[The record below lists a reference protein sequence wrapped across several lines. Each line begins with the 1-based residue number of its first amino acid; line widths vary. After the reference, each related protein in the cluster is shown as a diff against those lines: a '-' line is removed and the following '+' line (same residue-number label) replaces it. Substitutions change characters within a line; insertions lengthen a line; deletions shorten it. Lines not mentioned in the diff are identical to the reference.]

1 MTFHGR
7 WRSLLG
13 GLAVLLIAAGAE
25 AAEWGGIKPGES
37 NTEMVRSRFGVP
49 TLTKAEKTEGYDTAK
64 WTYES
69 PRTPAGIKSLVVDFG
84 ILVGGAFQAQVVRT
98 FRLEPKP
105 GIFTRATILAGWGE
119 PTRSSP
125 VGEVPLWF
133 FYDTG
138 LIVYF
143 DKQGWQVEAMV
154 FVPPQTTMPGAG
166 GRQP

>member
-1 MTFHGR
+1 MPRGP

-13 GLAVLLIAAGAE
+13 ALALALVTAEAE

-37 NTEMVRSRFGVP
+37 TMEVVRSRFGAP
-49 TLTKAEKTEGYDTAK
+49 TLTKTEKTDGYDTAK
-64 WTYES
+64 WSYES
-69 PRTPAGIKSLVVDFG
+69 PRTPAGVKSLVVDFG
-84 ILVGGAFQAQVVRT
+84 LLVSGVFQPQVVRT

-105 GIFTRATILAGWGE
+105 GIFTRAVVLAGWGE
-119 PTRSSP
+119 PARSSP

-138 LIVYF
+138 LLVYF
-143 DKQGWQVEAMV
+143 DKEGWQVEAMV
-154 FVPPQTTMPGAG
+154 FVQPQAPTPGAG

>member
-1 MTFHGR
+1 MTVRGPR
-7 WRSLLG
+7 CSLLAV
-13 GLAVLLIAAGAE
+13 LAVLLIAAGAE

-37 NTEMVRSRFGVP
+37 TMEMVRTRFGAP
-49 TLTKAEKTEGYDTAK
+49 TLTKAEKSEGYDTAK

-69 PRTPAGIKSLVVDFG
+69 PRTPAGVKSLVVDFG
-84 ILVGGAFQAQVVRT
+84 LLVAGAFQGQVVRT

-105 GIFTRATILAGWGE
+105 GIFTRATVLAGWGE
-119 PTRSSP
+119 PTHSSP

-143 DKQGWQVEAMV
+143 DKEGWQVEALV
-154 FVPPQTTMPGAG
+154 FVPAQSPRPGAG

>member
-1 MTFHGR
+1 MPRGPR
-7 WRSLLG
+7 CLLLG
-13 GLAVLLIAAGAE
+13 VLALALVTAGAQ

-37 NTEMVRSRFGVP
+37 TMEMVRSRYGTP
-49 TLTKAEKTEGYDTAK
+49 TATRNEKTDGYDTAK
-64 WTYES
+64 WSYES

-84 ILVGGAFQAQVVRT
+84 LLVGGVFQAQVVRT

-105 GIFTRATILAGWGE
+105 GLFTRATVLAGWGE
-119 PTRSSP
+119 PARSSP
-125 VGEVPLWF
+125 VGEIPLWF

-143 DKQGWQVEAMV
+143 DKEGWQVEAMV
-154 FVPPQTTMPGAG
+154 FVPPQPPTPGAG

>member
-1 MTFHGR
+1 MPLRAPG
-7 WRSLLG
+7 RSLRA
-13 GLAVLLIAAGAE
+13 GLAVLLLAAGAE

-37 NTEMVRSRFGVP
+37 TMEMVRSRFGAP
-49 TLTKAEKTEGYDTAK
+49 TLTKAEKTEGYDTAR

-84 ILVGGAFQAQVVRT
+84 LVVGGVFQAQVVRT

-105 GIFTRATILAGWGE
+105 GIFTRATILAGWGD
-119 PTRSSP
+119 PARSSP
-125 VGEVPLWF
+125 VGELPLWF
-133 FYDTG
+133 LYETG

-143 DKQGWQVEAMV
+143 DKEGWQVESMV
-154 FVPPQTTMPGAG
+154 FVPPQPLTPGAG